1 MDETNCDKS
10 FSLSLPFFF
19 YKVLDFMNDYLFSKD
34 EYL

>member
-1 MDETNCDKS
+1 MKQIVINL
-10 FSLSLPFFF
+10 SLSLFS